1 LRARSQLTRPT
12 LSLRAARKRATLRP
26 PGEPKRHKPPPG
38 ALKAGAPVR
47 ALAEL
52 EGLVAGVEEGAPGG
66 AAVRVKAP
74 KAAVEITADMIRK
87 SKARAQARCRPAE
100 ETARAHA
107 RNRAPADRPPLARPV
122 LCVCLRALAQRST
135 VLELDVQRE
144 RAAAEAAAKPK
155 PKARRLVEDRPLTQE
170 EMLAEAVYT
179 ESLNQASLARI
190 LAMEEE
196 SKKRAAV
203 VKHKYEGPLLRFRS
217 TRAADTLAF
226 LHGAQL
232 LPGVGRAPPRRPAR
246 SVCAATGLPARYR
259 DPQTKLPYAHA
270 AALKTIRAAAA
281 AGALDALPFNAAAPR
296 TQHAQHAAVAG
307 EGAGA
312 GGGYA
317 GGGYAPLPQL
327 PQLFGG
333 GGGYAGIYGGGGGAA
348 ALSGG
353 VTENMRSAPF
363 SWKS

>member
-1 LRARSQLTRPT
+1 MFC
-12 LSLRAARKRATLRP
+12 
-26 PGEPKRHKPPPG
+26 G
-38 ALKAGAPVR
+38 PV
-47 ALAEL
+47 
-52 EGLVAGVEEGAPGG
+52 
-66 AAVRVKAP
+66 
-74 KAAVEITADMIRK
+74 
-87 SKARAQARCRPAE
+87 
-100 ETARAHA
+100 
-107 RNRAPADRPPLARPV
+107 
-122 LCVCLRALAQRST
+122 CVCPRLQRST

-203 VKHKYEGPLLRFRS
+203 VKRAYEGPLLRFRS

-226 LHGAQL
+226 LHGATP
-232 LPGVGRAPPRRPAR
+232 LPGVARAPPARPKR
-246 SVCAATGLPARYR
+246 SVCAATGLPAKYR

-281 AGALDALPFNAAAPR
+281 EGSLDALPFNATAPPR
-296 TQHAQHAAVAG
+296 AQQHVAS
-307 EGAGA
+307 AH
-312 GGGYA
+312 GGY
-317 GGGYAPLPQL
+317 G
-327 PQLFGG
+327 GG
-333 GGGYAGIYGGGGGAA
+333 GGGYAAPQQPAQQHVQHAGGGYGGGGYAGYAGGGA
-348 ALSGG
+348 GG
-353 VTENMRSAPF
+353 SAQEQARPATF